1 MTSAAHLR
9 QQVVAAFK
17 GFLLNHRLEPTRKRT
32 PADKTC
38 DVWHGLVRIG
48 DEDFDFYVRR
58 LDHERLL
65 ELIERLYPGQT
76 HRETVSG
83 LLIGVVRA
91 WFEAGGNKG
100 DQPGLEQAAE
110 QLLTRVEEQIRSLVV
125 FVPVEGLDATFSQD
139 VQLARCHLCRNSPR
153 SELMQA
159 VSQSRQRV
167 HANEESPIPAEQAPA
182 YFKVGA
188 ESQFKRALEWA
199 REEAEL
205 AMDVLRLFLS
215 SFYFD
220 VHQQSVP
227 RQIGILGTRHEG
239 KYGSM
244 YVLREGIPV
253 EDQSPGFQESY
264 RHVAPYRITSETI
277 AYMRDHGLD
286 KINVHLRSLEGSREQ
301 ETARSLLRA
310 ITWFGKAATAGS
322 IAESFLMYAISIEA
336 LLSGGDRTPK
346 ETYGERIAALV
357 TRADDEVIFPIG
369 GSVSRRLG
377 RSLNA
382 AADRD
387 AGFTLVYNRAVELFG
402 TRNDIAHGAKLEG
415 EIDALDLLDFETLVR
430 NSILSFVDGGWNRL
444 GDFKQ
449 WMGKTAKERPSA

>member
-1 MTSAAHLR
+1 MEKSAQLR
-9 QQVVAAFK
+9 QKVIGAFK
-17 GFLLNHRLEPTRKRT
+17 GLLIRHRLEPTKYGT
-32 PADKTC
+32 PEDPAY
-38 DVWHGLVRIG
+38 DVWHGLVCIH
-48 DEDFDFYVRR
+48 DEYFDFHVRKIDR
-58 LDHERLL
+58 ERLL
-65 ELIERLYPGQT
+65 GLVERLYPNQI
-76 HRETVSG
+76 HRGTVSR
-83 LLIGVVRA
+83 LLTDVAQEWLV
-91 WFEAGGNKG
+91 AGGGKK
-100 DQPGLEQAAE
+100 DQPGLEQAA
-110 QLLTRVEEQIRSLVV
+110 QHFLTRVEEQIRSLVV
-125 FVPVEGLDATFSQD
+125 FVPVEGLDATFTQE
-139 VQLARCHLCRNSPR
+139 VQVARCHLCRNSPQ

-159 VSQSRQRV
+159 VAQSRQRV
-167 HANEESPIPAEQAPA
+167 HANEKSPLPAEETPT
-182 YFKVGA
+182 YFKVGV
-188 ESQFKRALEWA
+188 ESQFKRALEQA

-239 KYGSM
+239 RYGSM
-244 YVLREGIPV
+244 YVLREGVPV

-286 KINVHLRSLEGSREQ
+286 KINVHLRSLESSGGQ

-346 ETYGERIAALV
+346 ETYGQRIAALV
-357 TRADDEVIFPIG
+357 TRADDQIIFPFG
-369 GSVSRRLG
+369 GSVSRQLARALD
-377 RSLNA
+377 A

-387 AGFTLVYNRAVELFG
+387 ARFTLMYNRTVELFG

-415 EIDALDLLDFETLVR
+415 EIDALDLLDFETLIR
-430 NSILSFVDGGWNRL
+430 NSILSFVDGGWSGL
-444 GDFKQ
+444 DDFKQ
-449 WMGKTAKERPSA
+449 WMVEAVKERSTA